1 MSIARKVRRSGGIKI
16 VPRPEMVFIPGGE
29 FTMGSDHHYQ
39 EEKPAHRVRVDGFWI
54 DKTPVTNAE
63 FARFVKA
70 TGHVTFAEIDAGP
83 EGLSWRATAYAP
95 RRLARLRQEQGAG

>member
-16 VPRPEMVFIPGGE
+16 VPRTEMVFIPGAE

-39 EEKPAHRVRVDGFWI
+39 EEKPAHRVRVAGFWI

-70 TGHVTFAEIDAGP
+70 TGHVTFAEIEPGP
-83 EGLSWRATAYAP
+83 QGLSRSASAYA
-95 RRLARLRQEQGAG
+95 ARGFARVHEVARSG